1 MILFSIG
8 TNFELSCS
16 IISKP
21 MLLLSYKY
29 MSLLSYISL
38 LSYSCLQ
45 VCSVTSL
52 EGRQPERVFKV
63 VLLGDSAVGK
73 SSFIMRLCHN
83 RFQAAFQPTIGVD
96 FQVWISFFGSVVL
109 LFFKVLYRCE
119 KFLEL
124 RHMGDS

>member
-96 FQVWISFFGSVVL
+96 FQVCIFFGPVVL
-109 LFFKVLYRCE
+109 LFA
-119 KFLEL
+119 L
-124 RHMGDS
+124 RSFSR